1 MEPKKPPSLRSAFLV
16 ASVTLNE
23 DSHDTGPH
31 KTPRY
36 TIEKEFFFFT
46 FRGQGTRNG
55 GRGEKRRP
63 KGE

>member
-36 TIEKEFFFFT
+36 TIEKEFFFFHISRSGDAK
-46 FRGQGTRNG
+46 RGKG
-55 GRGEKRRP
+55 GKKKAEG
-63 KGE
+63 